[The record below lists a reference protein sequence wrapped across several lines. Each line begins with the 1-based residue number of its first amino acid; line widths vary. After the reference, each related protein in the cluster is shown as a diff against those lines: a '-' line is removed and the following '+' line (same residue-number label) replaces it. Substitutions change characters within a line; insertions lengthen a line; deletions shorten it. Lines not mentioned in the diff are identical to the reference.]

1 MAFFD
6 DTFLAHVLDNVPQP
20 VLVMDGATNTFFCN
34 RAALSVTGYD
44 DLDELRGRPSHQ
56 ALHYKR
62 PDGSFYP
69 ESECPIALA
78 RDTGAPGHGEDEW
91 FVRRDGSMFPAAWWC
106 APLEMPGGYGSIMAF
121 TDLAERKAGEKVRV
135 ELAAAKL
142 ARWRI
147 VESTVKA
154 RRQIARDIHDGAQQ
168 SLASLYMEL
177 RQIHRQIAPDAG
189 NIDVLLKRAIKDA
202 EAAIEELRGLAAGI
216 HPAILTTRGLLSTI
230 AVLAKRTA
238 LPVTIRGSLPIR
250 LPETIE
256 VSAYYF
262 VSEAL
267 TNTIKHAH
275 ASSAT
280 VTVGICGSCLRV
292 EVRDDGIGGARL
304 SEGGLA
310 GLVDRVEA
318 LDGHLNIESPPGV
331 GTTLH
336 AEIPLSPFKV

>member
-1 MAFFD
+1 VAFFD
-6 DTFLAHVLDNVPQP
+6 DAFLAHVLEHVPQP
-20 VLVMDGATNTFFCN
+20 VLVMDEERRNLFCN
-34 RAALSVTGYD
+34 QAALTATGYD
-44 DLDELRGRPSHQ
+44 DLDELRGRQSHQ

-62 PDGSFYP
+62 LDGSFYP

-78 RDTGAPGHGEDEW
+78 RDTGLPGHGEDEW
-91 FVRRDGSMFPAAWWC
+91 FVRRDGSMFPAEWWC
-106 APLEMPGGYGSIMAF
+106 APLKLAGGYGSIMAF
-121 TDLAERKAGEKVRV
+121 TDLTERKAGEKVRL

-168 SLASLYMEL
+168 SLASLHMEL
-177 RQIHRQIAPDAG
+177 RQIHRQIAADSG
-189 NIDVLLKRAIKDA
+189 NVDVLIKRAIRDA

-216 HPAILTTRGLLSTI
+216 HPPILTTRGLMPSIT
-230 AVLAKRTA
+230 ALAKRTA
-238 LPVTIRGSLPIR
+238 LPVTIEGSLPIR

-280 VTVGICGSCLRV
+280 VTVGIHGPCLRV

-318 LDGHLNIESPPGV
+318 LDGNLTLESPPRA
-331 GTTLH
+331 GTTVR
-336 AEIPLSPFKV
+336 AEIPFSPFRA